1 MYQYGKTCRL
11 ETEENFNEIIKH
23 FENTIAKGLE
33 IQSINEKFNMDS
45 EYSIKWIPMWIDPF
59 LINER
64 VTIHQKDSKFA
75 LVKYVDESKLK
86 LKFTD
91 CIVRLEDLSEIK

>member
-33 IQSINEKFNMDS
+33 IQ
-45 EYSIKWIPMWIDPF
+45 
-59 LINER
+59 
-64 VTIHQKDSKFA
+64 
-75 LVKYVDESKLK
+75 
-86 LKFTD
+86 
-91 CIVRLEDLSEIK
+91 